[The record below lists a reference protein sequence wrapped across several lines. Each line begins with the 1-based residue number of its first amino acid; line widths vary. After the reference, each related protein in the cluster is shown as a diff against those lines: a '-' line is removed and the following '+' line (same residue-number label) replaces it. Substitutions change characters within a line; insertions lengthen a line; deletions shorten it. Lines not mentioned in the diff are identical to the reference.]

1 MDNRAAKTVGRWRW
15 AGARRVARSLGAAL
29 ALGALAL
36 IVQGALGGPF
46 AQAAAMQ
53 HILPSGCQARGN
65 VSCAF
70 DLHPAGEIVVG
81 PTTHGSGQVAI
92 EAVQA
97 PTEVYL
103 DVVDIMREAKP
114 GASKAWIALRHRD
127 SKNKYVLLL
136 KNRRQ
141 VQFIVEKAG
150 RNYTLATVPYVV
162 ALNDDLSIELDAT
175 GYTFTAYDVRG
186 GARRLLFSVTDHVG
200 MIPAGNGDS
209 MDLYVNQGTQACWDE
224 LAGRPA

>member
-1 MDNRAAKTVGRWRW
+1 MTTRGMSAPVALKTRTAKIARA
-15 AGARRVARSLGAAL
+15 LGAAL
-29 ALGALAL
+29 TLAALAL
-36 IVQGALGGPF
+36 VIQGALGGAPV
-46 AQAAAMQ
+46 QAAAMQ
-53 HILPSGCQARGN
+53 HILPSGCHAIGN

-81 PTTHGSGQVAI
+81 PTTHGSGQVAV

-114 GASKAWIALRHRD
+114 GASKAWISFRHHD
-127 SKNKYVLLL
+127 SKDKYVLLL

-141 VQFIVEKAG
+141 VQLIVEKAG
-150 RNYTLATVPYVV
+150 RNTTLATVPYVV
-162 ALNDDLSIELDAT
+162 ALNEDLDIELDAS
-175 GYTFTAYDVRG
+175 GYTFTAYDLRH
-186 GARRLLFSVTDHVG
+186 GARTQLFSVTDTVG